1 MKVKAS
7 KVVYLMETKK
17 KNAYLERIRCRLGF
31 DNLVIVPR
39 RNLSGGLALLWKNEL
54 DLHICTFSPRHIN
67 AMVNPRVDDAWR
79 FMGFYRA
86 PEVANREDS

>member
-1 MKVKAS
+1 
-7 KVVYLMETKK
+7 METKK
-17 KNAYLERIRCRLGF
+17 KNAYLERIQCRLGF
-31 DNLVIVPR
+31 DNLFIVPR
-39 RNLSGGLALLWKNEL
+39 RNLSGGLALFWMNEL
-54 DLHICTFSPRHIN
+54 DLHIRTFSPCHID